1 MVVGASI
8 HTHTH
13 THASPEYLTD
23 TQREGLSDLHRAI
36 KGMLTFNL
44 VAVDLCR
51 RIFVRGRS
59 RSLLRLP
66 SHSLRTRLVL
76 ACQLR
81 NLFVTHF
88 CSALFYVFLFLFFGL
103 RFSLLFVFPAF
114 SAFWGQAFPSR
125 QKNPN
130 MFTRDLWRGIFV
142 YVAFL
147 RRRLRLFRRLCFASG
162 SPRLRQV
169 YLGNSFQKQ
178 QLKRLQME
186 VC

>member
-1 MVVGASI
+1 MVVGASTL
-8 HTHTH
+8 THTH
-13 THASPEYLTD
+13 TSTEYLTD
-23 TQREGLSDLHRAI
+23 TQREGLTDLHRAI
-36 KGMLTFNL
+36 KGMLTFNS

-59 RSLLRLP
+59 RPLLRLP
-66 SHSLRTRLVL
+66 SHSPPSHSPCTRLSVTQPFCYTFL
-76 ACQLR
+76 QCALLR
-81 NLFVTHF
+81 FF
-88 CSALFYVFLFLFFGL
+88 FLFLFFGL

-147 RRRLRLFRRLCFASG
+147 RRRLRPFRRLCFASG
-162 SPRLRQV
+162 IVHV
-169 YLGNSFQKQ
+169 YARFIWEAAFKSSS
-178 QLKRLQME
+178 
-186 VC
+186 

>member
-1 MVVGASI
+1 MSQDFCPRSQPPFAS
-8 HTHTH
+8 
-13 THASPEYLTD
+13 SPLAVPPAVSYATFL
-23 TQREGLSDLHRAI
+23 LHIFAVRSF
-36 KGMLTFNL
+36 TF
-44 VAVDLCR
+44 R
-51 RIFVRGRS
+51 
-59 RSLLRLP
+59 
-66 SHSLRTRLVL
+66 
-76 ACQLR
+76 
-81 NLFVTHF
+81 
-88 CSALFYVFLFLFFGL
+88 FLFLFFGL

-169 YLGNSFQKQ
+169 YLGSSFQKQ

-186 VC
+186 GC

>member
-59 RSLLRLP
+59 RPLLRLP

-88 CSALFYVFLFLFFGL
+88 CSALFTFFYFYFLVCVFRCCLFFL
-103 RFSLLFVFPAF
+103 LSLLSGV
-114 SAFWGQAFPSR
+114 
-125 QKNPN
+125 
-130 MFTRDLWRGIFV
+130 
-142 YVAFL
+142 
-147 RRRLRLFRRLCFASG
+147 RLFHLGRKTQTCLLVIYGAEFSFTWHFYGVVSGCFAVFASH
-162 SPRLRQV
+162 PVVHV
-169 YLGNSFQKQ
+169 YARFIWATAFRSSS
-178 QLKRLQME
+178 
-186 VC
+186 